1 MNKQTKML
9 IGVGAVAVVGYFI
22 WKSTQKKPFAN
33 LTSNALVNKKGKKKR
48 KKKNTKSSGGGYGFG
63 PIGPQQPQPEYGG
76 NGQHIFEAD
85 YGQTPSQTYLAKRRR
100 NK

>member
-9 IGVGAVAVVGYFI
+9 IGVGAVAVAGYFI

-33 LTSNALVNKKGKKKR
+33 LTANALVNGGKRKKKR
-48 KKKNTKSSGGGYGFG
+48 KKVVNENPYGTLPSPTQFEYG
-63 PIGPQQPQPEYGG
+63 EPQPQTP
-76 NGQHIFEAD
+76 
-85 YGQTPSQTYLAKRRR
+85 PSQTYLARRR